1 MDDFIDLTLSDA
13 EEQESTN
20 FEPVPAGTYNCT
32 IVDAT
37 KKANSKGTG
46 DLVNVEFSLDGGS
59 RKVWNN
65 YNVKHQNP
73 GTAKKGKQEFKA
85 LIDACG
91 IQLDDGRFDHTQLHG
106 KRCAITVTISPDSQD
121 PTKLW
126 NRVNNPKPIATAN
139 TQPAANDG
147 SRPWEKNA

>member
-13 EEQESTN
+13 EEQESTS

-65 YNVKHQNP
+65 YNVKHENAS
-73 GTAKKGKQEFKA
+73 TAARGKREFKA

-91 IQLDDGRFDHTQLHG
+91 IQLDGTPFSPTQLHG
-106 KRCAITVTISPDSQD
+106 KRCAITVTISPDSKD

-126 NRVNNPKPIATAN
+126 NRVTNPQPIVTAN
-139 TQPAANDG
+139 TQPAATPG
-147 SRPWEKNA
+147 TRPWEND